1 MTFTPVKIPTR
12 VKNLEIPDLNGGLNI
27 SVPAFNIQD
36 NELSDGLNI
45 DFFPNKLTGKRL
57 GSLKY
62 NDIVLKNTGRI
73 DGLHAFYKINTRI
86 VIAAIA
92 NELINVGRTSN
103 TGITVS
109 GETLDSGAKWY
120 FLDWDE
126 SYVIMVNGAQRPMWW
141 NGTDDVWRLG
151 IDAPTSAPTAA
162 DADPDS
168 GSLDTGADYF
178 YFYTYFNSVTG
189 TESNASPQLA
199 AAVQTATGAI
209 DITIPVNASID
220 PQVDVVRLYRTSGGG
235 VATDDHRLTASAGFA
250 ATTLD
255 TVALEVQ
262 DTVADSALS
271 TVLHTDHNTPGQSAS
286 TNFKHV
292 MSINNRLFLIGE
304 SGNVHKLYFSILG
317 APEYFPTLNII
328 IIEDAQGEPT
338 GLWRLGNQNLVIF
351 FESSVHMLTGAY
363 SPDAIQV
370 MTVTTNVGNLSGRT
384 LGGDEAGVYFVAYD
398 GIYYFDGRNQPV
410 KISDKIAPYF
420 QDDDEKQIDA
430 LSLRNSA
437 GTFRKGKYYFSFSEE
452 LRTSTDTLL
461 ALTTDIADDS
471 GDNRSTASI
480 SADHSPNNLESG
492 IDAVMTLTQTQA
504 SEKSRVDVEVFLPF
518 TDDSFAQ
525 TIQYEIFISKDSRTT
540 WVSKGSFTAEWREGF
555 AGGLAKLI
563 PGYDYSLAIN
573 RYRSHSF
580 VDFNITDVRVDLFF
594 SAAGRL
600 LFENSP
606 DRVTSI
612 TLQSIKY
619 FFENASITVENDR
632 TIVFHR
638 DSLRWTTI
646 WKGLYPNYYS
656 VWNKGN
662 DADEI
667 FIGDSRSGK
676 GFVRQIETGPTDDG
690 VNVFASLQSKQFNI
704 NKSMLSNVYIDLFP
718 SNAVMTLSVF
728 VDFLQRFKR
737 DLRFEF
743 GKEALFDD
751 EYHDGFWFSDNKAF
765 EEKSIK
771 IKNLAKGK
779 YLAIEI
785 TNSDIHGFLFR
796 SIRFR
801 VHQQNIG
808 Y

>member
-1 MTFTPVKIPTR
+1 MTLPQINIPTR

-27 SVPAFNIQD
+27 ADDAFNIKD
-36 NELSDGLNI
+36 NEISSGLNV

-73 DGLHAFYKINTRI
+73 DGLHAFYKLNTRI

-109 GETLDSGAKWY
+109 GETLDSGTKWD
-120 FLDWDE
+120 FLDWNE
-126 SYVIMVNGAQRPMWW
+126 AYVIMVNGAQRPMWW
-141 NGTDDVWRLG
+141 NGTNNVWRLG
-151 IDAPTSAPTAA
+151 IDAPTAAPTAA

-168 GSLDTGADYF
+168 GSLDTGANYF
-178 YFYTYFNSVTG
+178 YYYTYYNSTTG

-199 AAVQTATGAI
+199 SAVQTATGAV
-209 DITIPVNASID
+209 DITIAVNASID
-220 PQVDVVRLYRTSGGG
+220 PQVDTVRLYRTSGGD
-235 VATDDHRLTASAGFA
+235 ASTADHKLTASAGFS
-250 ATTLD
+250 ATTLA
-255 TVALEVQ
+255 TVAVTVQ

-271 TVLHTDHNTPGQSAS
+271 TVLHTDHNTAGQAAS
-286 TNFKHV
+286 TNFKNV
-292 MSINNRLFLIGE
+292 MSVNNRLFLIGE
-304 SGNVHKLYFSILG
+304 TGNTHKLYFSKLG
-317 APEYFPTLNII
+317 DPEYFPTLNVI

-363 SPDAIQV
+363 SPNAIQV
-370 MTVTTNVGNLSGRT
+370 MTVTTNVGNLSAKA

-398 GIYYFDGRNQPV
+398 GIYYFDGRNPPV
-410 KISDKIAPYF
+410 KVSPKIAPYF
-420 QDDDEKQIDA
+420 EDGDERQIDA

-437 GTFRKGKYYFSFSEE
+437 GTYRKGKYYFSFSEE
-452 LRTSTDTLL
+452 LRTSTDTIL
-461 ALTTDIADDS
+461 ALTTDIANDS
-471 GDNRSTASI
+471 GSNRSTASI
-480 SADHSPNNLESG
+480 SSDHSLNNLESG
-492 IDAVMTLTQTQA
+492 TDAVMTLTQTQA
-504 SEKSRVDVEVFLPF
+504 SERSRMDVEVFIPF

-525 TIQYEIFISKDSRTT
+525 KVQYEIFVSKDSRTT
-540 WVSKGSFTAEWREGF
+540 WTSKGTFTAEWREGIT
-555 AGGLAKLI
+555 GLVKPVA
-563 PGYDYSLAIN
+563 GYDYSLPIN

-580 VDFNITDVRVDLFF
+580 EEFNVTDVRVDLYF
-594 SAAGRL
+594 SVSGKIL
-600 LFENSP
+600 LNNRPS
-606 DRVTSI
+606 RITSVT
-612 TLQSIKY
+612 LGSIKY
-619 FFENASITVENDR
+619 FFENTAITVENDR
-632 TIVFHR
+632 TLVFHR
-638 DSLRWTTI
+638 DSLRWTPV
-646 WKGLYPNYYS
+646 WKGLHPNYYS

-704 NKSMLSNVYIDLFP
+704 NRSMLSNVYIDLFP

-728 VDFLQRFKR
+728 IDFKQRLKR

-743 GKEALFDD
+743 GEEATFDN
-751 EYHDGFWFSDNKAF
+751 EYHDGFWFSDDKAF
-765 EEKSIK
+765 EEKPIK
-771 IKNLAKGK
+771 ISNLAKGK

-801 VHQQNIG
+801 VHSQNIR